1 MAQPKEGAVEP
12 DSLRTSALRILECG
26 SAAPAP
32 FEMGEDDGIRFATDG
47 GGRVLAVMPDLP
59 EPRLFKRRAHKG
71 VGGGAPRAVEWLVV
85 EIPANLPGPVRLY
98 LSEGGAVLTRADLTP

>member
-12 DSLRTSALRILECG
+12 DSLRTSALRILDGG
-26 SAAPAP
+26 SVAPAP
-32 FEMGEDDGIRFATDG
+32 FEIGHDEGIRFATDG
-47 GGRVLAVMPDLP
+47 RGRFLVVMPDLP

-85 EIPANLPGPVRLY
+85 ELPDGVRLY